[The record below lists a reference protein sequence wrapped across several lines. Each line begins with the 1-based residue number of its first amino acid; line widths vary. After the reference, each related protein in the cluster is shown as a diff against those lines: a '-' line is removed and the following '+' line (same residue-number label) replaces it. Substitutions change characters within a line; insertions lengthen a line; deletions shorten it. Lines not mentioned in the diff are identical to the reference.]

1 MPSNVNS
8 IKLDSTVK
16 DIDLISMHLCFHLCT
31 SARAHK
37 SWKIFW
43 SPGGGRGAGC
53 LGCHVLLPLIEQG
66 YQLIVFDN
74 FSGGH
79 RSLTNFYHRIKLVEG
94 DLADRQ
100 LLASGRGKS
109 D

>member
-1 MPSNVNS
+1 M
-8 IKLDSTVK
+8 
-16 DIDLISMHLCFHLCT
+16 
-31 SARAHK
+31 
-37 SWKIFW
+37 
-43 SPGGGRGAGC
+43 
-53 LGCHVLLPLIEQG
+53 LLPLIEQG